1 MRQHDTPVNTKFS
14 VRTHN
19 QQGLNIKLPQSFS
32 SVVVLLINNIRRK
45 NEQL

>member
-19 QQGLNIKLPQSFS
+19 QQGLNIKLTQSFS
-32 SVVVLLINNIRRK
+32 SIVVLLINNK
-45 NEQL
+45 GGKHE